1 MATANQTLVLDL
13 MDLYLP
19 EYIRTMTYV
28 PWVFSLLGSAL
39 IGLSGILPLLII
51 PSQSETDK
59 EIKNRKYRV
68 PYTSSAIRDSLI
80 AKSIFFL
87 SVVGFCGLPGRS
99 IKRRAISD

>member
-1 MATANQTLVLDL
+1 MATSNQTLAMELL
-13 MDLYLP
+13 DLYLP

-59 EIKNRKYRV
+59 EIKNREYRV
-68 PYTSSAIRDSLI
+68 PQVPSVIRLSQSQD
-80 AKSIFFL
+80 FFYQ
-87 SVVGFCGLPGRS
+87 SFGLRIPR
-99 IKRRAISD
+99 IKWQTISD